1 MRRIELPHE
10 VICMI
15 LALVPLESKKAC
27 SLASKKWRTLVLPL
41 LFREINLYSSIRL
54 RMHVPETPVMD
65 NFIQT
70 FYHMHEEAG
79 AIAKPNR
86 LDFRRCVR
94 QLHVDCRMTLDQ
106 FEEFICA
113 VLKLQNLEHLHWDIS
128 KFSSYVRS
136 DYLLGFLQ
144 KIPKLGSLS
153 LTLAKSDIILV
164 VALTS
169 LRELEI
175 DLCMYQWTGTSST
188 SRGSPRRATRKA
200 ISIVRNDDLLSPL
213 YGLVEI
219 IRNARNVELLS
230 LSLHE
235 NGEIL
240 EEDNWESGALFLA
253 LRSDRFPNLRTLL
266 INSSR
271 LWPHD
276 SPLYKLIRNQVRIE
290 KLVMSPRKYN
300 GSRWEDADR
309 LPCTFT
315 PNFIEEL
322 MPSVRY
328 FGGPLFMTQPLLESS
343 LSKQLEILVLTYP
356 KYEDLDTVS
365 KLFPKTGNSTA
376 HVPGLPRLRALGVFG
391 TIDKSDLTSVINVRA
406 LCKLAHH
413 VPMLEELVICDL
425 YLNSKRVEELF
436 QLLDQLP
443 RLRRLA
449 VFTTSSDGFSL
460 LHERVRAS
468 FSRLEV
474 VNSSQLISVLS

>member
-70 FYHMHEEAG
+70 FCHMHEEAG
-79 AIAKPNR
+79 AVGKPNR

-94 QLHVDCRMTLDQ
+94 QLHVDCRMTSDQ
-106 FEEFICA
+106 FEEFSCA
-113 VLKLQNLEHLHWDIS
+113 VMRLQNLEHLHWDIS

-136 DYLLGFLQ
+136 DYLLELLQ

-188 SRGSPRRATRKA
+188 SRGSPRRATRKT

-253 LRSDRFPNLRTLL
+253 LRSDRFPNLGTLL

-276 SPLYKLIRNQVRIE
+276 SPLYKLIRNQVRLE
-290 KLVMSPRKYN
+290 KLVVSPRKYN
-300 GSRWEDADR
+300 GSRRADAIGS
-309 LPCTFT
+309 L
-315 PNFIEEL
+315 L
-322 MPSVRY
+322 W
-328 FGGPLFMTQPLLESS
+328 GPAIHDQPLLKSS
-343 LSKQLEILVLTYP
+343 LSKQLEILELTYP

-376 HVPGLPRLRALGVFG
+376 HVQATTFESLRG
-391 TIDKSDLTSVINVRA
+391 IRND
-406 LCKLAHH
+406 
-413 VPMLEELVICDL
+413 
-425 YLNSKRVEELF
+425 
-436 QLLDQLP
+436 
-443 RLRRLA
+443 
-449 VFTTSSDGFSL
+449 
-460 LHERVRAS
+460 
-468 FSRLEV
+468 
-474 VNSSQLISVLS
+474 